1 MLQAVTSALKLEDL
15 RRKIFFTLGIL
26 LIYRVIAH
34 IPVPYA
40 NSAGIAQVVQDNQ
53 LLGLLNLFSGGAL
66 QNFSIAA
73 MGVYP
78 YITASIIVQLLQP
91 LIPRLEEWAKEGEA
105 GRNKI
110 NRFQY
115 WLTVP
120 LALLQAYGQT
130 LTFARATASTDPND
144 PNSLFQSIE
153 FNLFSSQYFLPTFM
167 IILSMTAGTMLLVWM
182 GELIDE
188 KGIGNG
194 ISMLIF
200 GGIVAQLFPTISQLF
215 TGNIIGQNFLSILAF
230 LAFTLLTLFA
240 IVVVQEGVRRIP
252 VQYMR
257 RMKGNK
263 VYGGQSTHIPL
274 KVNMAGMIPLIF
286 AQSILLFP
294 GTVASYFCNLNP
306 DPNQQTGGIGNTIAC
321 GIYRTFSPQ
330 QSNGNVIY
338 AVLLFLMV
346 VGFTYFYTV
355 VLFAQQN
362 LPESLRTNG
371 GFIPGI
377 RPGKATEV
385 YLGRVLNRITLAG
398 ALFLGMIAVLPYLTA
413 AIIGGPVGATVSLSA
428 TGLLI
433 VVGVAVDAMRQ
444 LESQL
449 LMRNYEG
456 YLSSR

>member
-1 MLQAVTSALKLEDL
+1 MLQAVAAALRIAEL
-15 RRKIFFTLGIL
+15 RRKILFTIGIL
-26 LIYRVIAH
+26 LVYRLIAH
-34 IPVPYA
+34 VPVPYT
-40 NSAGIAQVVQDNQ
+40 NSAGIAGVLENNQ
-53 LLGLLNLFSGGAL
+53 LLGILNLFSGGAL

-91 LIPRLEEWAKEGEA
+91 LIPRLEEWSKEGEA

-115 WLTVP
+115 YLTVP

-130 LTFARATASTDPND
+130 LTFARATGSTDPN
-144 PNSLFQSIE
+144 STSGLFE
-153 FNLFSSQYFLPTFM
+153 AGFDFNIFSSTYFLPTFM
-167 IILSMTAGTMLLVWM
+167 IILSMTAGTMLLIWM

-188 KGIGNG
+188 RGIGNG
-194 ISMLIF
+194 ISMIIF
-200 GGIVAQLFPTISQLF
+200 GGIVAQLFPTVGQFFQAGTASASVL
-215 TGNIIGQNFLSILAF
+215 GIGFF
-230 LAFTLLTLFA
+230 LAIMLLTLFA

-294 GTVASYFCNLNP
+294 GTVASYFCNLA
-306 DPNQQTGGIGNTIAC
+306 DQTGGGWGNQIAC

-330 QSNGNVIY
+330 QSNANVIY
-338 AVLLFLMV
+338 SLMLFLMV

-362 LPESLRTNG
+362 LPESLRNNG

-377 RPGKATEV
+377 RPGKATEA

-398 ALFLGMIAVLPYLTA
+398 AIFLGLIAVLPYLTA
-413 AIIGGPVGATVSLSA
+413 GLTGVANIGLSA
-428 TGLLI
+428 TALLI

-456 YLSSR
+456 YISQ

>member
-1 MLQAVTSALKLEDL
+1 MLQAVSSALRIAEL
-15 RRKIFFTLGIL
+15 RAKILFTIGIL
-26 LIYRVIAH
+26 LVYRVIAH
-34 IPVPYA
+34 VPVPYT
-40 NSAGIAQVVQDNQ
+40 NSAGIAGVLESNQ
-53 LLGLLNLFSGGAL
+53 LLGILNLFSGGAL

-78 YITASIIVQLLQP
+78 YITATIIVQLLQP

-105 GRNKI
+105 GRNKL

-115 WLTVP
+115 YLTVP

-130 LTFARATASTDPND
+130 LTFARATGGTDAG
-144 PNSLFQSIE
+144 LFEEGFQFS
-153 FNLFSSQYFLPTFM
+153 LFSSQYFLPTFT
-167 IILSMTAGTMLLVWM
+167 IILTMTAGTMILIWM

-188 KGIGNG
+188 RGIGNG
-194 ISMLIF
+194 ISMIIF
-200 GGIVAQLFPTISQLF
+200 GGIVARLFATVGQFFQAGAATASFLGILF
-215 TGNIIGQNFLSILAF
+215 FIAIM
-230 LAFTLLTLFA
+230 LLTLFA

-263 VYGGQSTHIPL
+263 VYGGQNTHIPL

-294 GTVASYFCNLNP
+294 GTVASYFCNLA
-306 DPNQQTGGIGNTIAC
+306 DQGGGGLGNRVAC

-330 QSNGNVIY
+330 QSNGNVVY
-338 AVLLFLMV
+338 SLMLFLMV

-362 LPESLRTNG
+362 LPESLRNNG

-398 ALFLGMIAVLPYLTA
+398 ALFLGVIAVLPYLTA
-413 AIIGGPVGATVSLSA
+413 GLTGVANIGLSA
-428 TGLLI
+428 TALLI

-456 YLSSR
+456 YISR

>member
-1 MLQAVTSALKLEDL
+1 MLQAVGSALKIVEL
-15 RRKIFFTLGIL
+15 RRKILFTLGIL
-26 LIYRVIAH
+26 LVYRVIAH
-34 IPVPYA
+34 VPVPYTD
-40 NSAGIAQVVQDNQ
+40 SSGIAGLLETNQ
-53 LLGLLNLFSGGAL
+53 LLGILNLFSGGAL

-115 WLTVP
+115 YLTVP

-130 LTFARATASTDPND
+130 LTIARATTGGSTGGG
-144 PNSLFQSIE
+144 LFE
-153 FNLFSSQYFLPTFM
+153 AGFDFNIFSSAYFLPTFT
-167 IILSMTAGTMLLVWM
+167 IIISMVAGTMLLIWM

-194 ISMLIF
+194 ISMIIF
-200 GGIVAQLFPTISQLF
+200 GGIVARLFATVGQF
-215 TGNIIGQNFLSILAF
+215 FQAGTGSASVLGIIFFLLIMLV
-230 LAFTLLTLFA
+230 TLFA

-257 RMKGNK
+257 RMRGNK

-294 GTVASYFCNLNP
+294 GTVASYFCNLA
-306 DPNQQTGGIGNTIAC
+306 DQTGGGIGNQIAC

-338 AVLLFLMV
+338 SLMLFLMV

-377 RPGKATEV
+377 RPGKATEA

-398 ALFLGMIAVLPYLTA
+398 AIFLGLVAVLPYLTA
-413 AIIGGPVGATVSLSA
+413 GLTGVANIGISA
-428 TGLLI
+428 TAMLI

-456 YLSSR
+456 YLSR

>member
-1 MLQAVTSALKLEDL
+1 MLQAVGSALKIVEL
-15 RRKIFFTLGIL
+15 RRKILFTLGIL
-26 LIYRVIAH
+26 LVYRVIAH
-34 IPVPYA
+34 VPVPYTD
-40 NSAGIAQVVQDNQ
+40 SSGIAGLLESNQ
-53 LLGLLNLFSGGAL
+53 LLGILNLFSGGAL

-115 WLTVP
+115 YLTVP

-130 LTFARATASTDPND
+130 LTIARATTGGSTGGG
-144 PNSLFQSIE
+144 LFE
-153 FNLFSSQYFLPTFM
+153 AGFDFNIFSSAYFLPTFT
-167 IILSMTAGTMLLVWM
+167 IIISMVAGTMLLIWM

-194 ISMLIF
+194 ISMIIF
-200 GGIVAQLFPTISQLF
+200 GGIVARLFATVGQFFQSG
-215 TGNIIGQNFLSILAF
+215 TGSASVLGIIFFLLIMLV
-230 LAFTLLTLFA
+230 TLFA

-257 RMKGNK
+257 RMRGNK

-294 GTVASYFCNLNP
+294 GTVASYFCNLA
-306 DPNQQTGGIGNTIAC
+306 DQTGGGIGNQIAC

-338 AVLLFLMV
+338 SLMLFLMV

-377 RPGKATEV
+377 RPGKATEA

-398 ALFLGMIAVLPYLTA
+398 AIFLGLVAVLPYLTA
-413 AIIGGPVGATVSLSA
+413 GLTGVANIGISA
-428 TGLLI
+428 TAMLI

-456 YLSSR
+456 YLSR

>member
-1 MLQAVTSALKLEDL
+1 MLQAVSTALRIPEL
-15 RRKIFFTLGIL
+15 RRKILFTIGIL
-26 LIYRVIAH
+26 LIYRVLAH
-34 IPVPYA
+34 IPVPYTNA
-40 NSAGIAQVVQDNQ
+40 AGMAGLLESNQ
-53 LLGLLNLFSGGAL
+53 LLGILNLFSGGAL

-91 LIPRLEEWAKEGEA
+91 LIPRLEEWAKEGES

-115 WLTVP
+115 YLTVP

-130 LTFARATASTDPND
+130 LTIARATGGTGTAG
-144 PNSLFQSIE
+144 LFE
-153 FNLFSSQYFLPTFM
+153 AGFDFNIFSSTYFLPTFM
-167 IILSMTAGTMLLVWM
+167 IILSMTAGTMILIWM

-194 ISMLIF
+194 ISMIIF
-200 GGIVAQLFPTISQLF
+200 GGIVARLYATVYQFFQAGSTSASVLGILFFVAIM
-215 TGNIIGQNFLSILAF
+215 
-230 LAFTLLTLFA
+230 LLTLFA

-294 GTVASYFCNLNP
+294 GTVASYFCNLA
-306 DPNQQTGGIGNTIAC
+306 DQTGGGWGNQLAC

-330 QSNGNVIY
+330 QSNANIIY
-338 AVLLFLMV
+338 SIMLFLMV

-362 LPESLRTNG
+362 LPESLRNNG

-413 AIIGGPVGATVSLSA
+413 GLTGVANIGLSA
-428 TGLLI
+428 TALLI

-456 YLSSR
+456 YISS

>member
-1 MLQAVTSALKLEDL
+1 MLQAVGTALRIPEL
-15 RRKIFFTLGIL
+15 RRKIFFTIGML
-26 LIYRVIAH
+26 LVYRVIAH
-34 IPVPYA
+34 VPVPYTD
-40 NSAGIAQVVQDNQ
+40 SAGIAGLVQSNQ
-53 LLGLLNLFSGGAL
+53 LLGILNLFSGGAL

-115 WLTVP
+115 YLTVP

-130 LTFARATASTDPND
+130 LTLARATGGTGTGG
-144 PNSLFQSIE
+144 LFE
-153 FNLFSSQYFLPTFM
+153 AGFDFNLFSSTYFLPTFM
-167 IILSMTAGTMLLVWM
+167 IIVSMTAGTMLLVWM

-188 KGIGNG
+188 RGIGNG
-194 ISMLIF
+194 ISMIIF
-200 GGIVAQLFPTISQLF
+200 GGIVANLYPLVIQFFQAGTASA
-215 TGNIIGQNFLSILAF
+215 SILGILFF
-230 LAFTLLTLFA
+230 LAIMLLTLFA

-286 AQSILLFP
+286 AQSILIFP
-294 GTVASYFCNLNP
+294 GTVASYFCNLS
-306 DPNQQTGGIGNTIAC
+306 DQTGGGWGNQIAC

-330 QSNGNVIY
+330 QSNANIIY
-338 AVLLFLMV
+338 SVMLFLMV

-362 LPESLRTNG
+362 LPDSLRNNG

-413 AIIGGPVGATVSLSA
+413 GLTGVANIGLSA
-428 TGLLI
+428 TALLI

-456 YLSSR
+456 YISN

>member
-1 MLQAVTSALKLEDL
+1 MLQAVGSALKIVEL
-15 RRKIFFTLGIL
+15 RRKILFTIGML
-26 LIYRVIAH
+26 LVYRVIAH
-34 IPVPYA
+34 VPVPYA
-40 NSAGIAQVVQDNQ
+40 DAQGIAGLLETNQ
-53 LLGLLNLFSGGAL
+53 LLGILNLFSGGAL

-91 LIPRLEEWAKEGEA
+91 LIPRLEEWSKEGEA

-115 WLTVP
+115 YLTVP

-130 LTFARATASTDPND
+130 LTIARATTGATGGG
-144 PNSLFQSIE
+144 LFE
-153 FNLFSSQYFLPTFM
+153 PGFDFNLFSSAFFLPTFT
-167 IILSMTAGTMLLVWM
+167 IILSMTAGTMLLIWM

-188 KGIGNG
+188 KGVGNG
-194 ISMLIF
+194 ISMIIF
-200 GGIVAQLFPTISQLF
+200 GGIVARLFATVGQF
-215 TGNIIGQNFLSILAF
+215 FQAGTGSASILGIGFF
-230 LAFTLLTLFA
+230 LLIMLVTLFA

-257 RMKGNK
+257 RMRGNK

-294 GTVASYFCNLNP
+294 GTVASYFCNLADQNG
-306 DPNQQTGGIGNTIAC
+306 GGIGNQVAC

-338 AVLLFLMV
+338 SLMLFLMV

-377 RPGKATEV
+377 RPGKATEA

-398 ALFLGMIAVLPYLTA
+398 ALFLGLVAVLPYLTA
-413 AIIGGPVGATVSLSA
+413 GLTGVANIGISA
-428 TGLLI
+428 TAMLI
-433 VVGVAVDAMRQ
+433 VVGVAVDVMRQ

-456 YLSSR
+456 YLSR